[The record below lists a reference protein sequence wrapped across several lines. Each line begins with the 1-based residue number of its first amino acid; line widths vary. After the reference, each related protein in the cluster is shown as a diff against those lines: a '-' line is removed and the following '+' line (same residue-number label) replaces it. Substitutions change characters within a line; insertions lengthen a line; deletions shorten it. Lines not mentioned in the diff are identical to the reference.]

1 MNYKSMVELTKKN
14 SRPLTPYE
22 EIALHSKDA
31 VRNIDGNIRWFEDK
45 QEIQFENPQFKGAN
59 AEFSIV
65 NRPFQKIWFSQL
77 SSMGVSE
84 DFSTPLLDEIILKD
98 QCRGNICE
106 KFKTASEFW
115 NAVKGKKFIVTIK
128 GKGFSLNKESNL
140 VSVLNT
146 PAVTGAK
153 IPKKTAEE
161 NTFEYIRQCVI
172 QGKPE
177 QVRGTLKNKT
187 AYLLTEI

>member
-1 MNYKSMVELTKKN
+1 MQYSKLVSVTEANKNENPYYK
-14 SRPLTPYE
+14 
-22 EIALHSKDA
+22 IALGSQSALKTVDGI
-31 VRNIDGNIRWFEDK
+31 VRWLEDK
-45 QEIQFENPQFKGAN
+45 QVIQFENPHFKGRN

-77 SSMGVSE
+77 SSRGITE
-84 DFSTPLLDEIILKD
+84 DFNSPLLDEIILKD

-153 IPKKTAEE
+153 IPKKPTEE

>member
-1 MNYKSMVELTKKN
+1 MNYKSMVEHTKK
-14 SRPLTPYE
+14 PTPYE
-22 EIALHSKDA
+22 EITLHSQSA
-31 VRNIDGNIRWFEDK
+31 VRNVNGEMRWFEDK

-59 AEFSIV
+59 AEFSIA

-77 SSMGVSE
+77 SSQGITE
-84 DFSTPLLDEIILKD
+84 DFNLPLLDEIIFKD

-115 NAVKGKKFIVTIK
+115 NAVKGKKFIVTTK
-128 GKGFSLNKESNL
+128 GKGFSLNKESSL
-140 VSVLNT
+140 ASILNA

-161 NTFEYIRQCVI
+161 NIFEYIRQCVI
-172 QGKPE
+172 QGKLDN
-177 QVRGTLKNKT
+177 VRGTLKNKT